1 MDQTVEQIEGQI
13 EDSRQDL
20 RSNLDQ
26 LGQTVKAAV
35 DWRQKFRAS
44 PGAILAV
51 AFGGGLI
58 LATVVGGSRSRDES
72 SHGAHRA
79 AVRES
84 ARYTKGALLRAW
96 EDVERALVA
105 LAATKVS
112 NALAEFVPGLKEQ
125 LRSREYHPR
134 AGNDAS
140 GEH

>member
-1 MDQTVEQIEGQI
+1 MDQTVDQIEDQI
-13 EDSRQDL
+13 EDSREDL

-26 LGQTVKAAV
+26 LGQTVKSAV

-84 ARYTKGALLRAW
+84 ARYKRGALLRAW
-96 EDVERALVA
+96 EDIERALVA

-125 LRSREYHPR
+125 LRSREYHRR
-134 AGNDAS
+134 AGNGAS